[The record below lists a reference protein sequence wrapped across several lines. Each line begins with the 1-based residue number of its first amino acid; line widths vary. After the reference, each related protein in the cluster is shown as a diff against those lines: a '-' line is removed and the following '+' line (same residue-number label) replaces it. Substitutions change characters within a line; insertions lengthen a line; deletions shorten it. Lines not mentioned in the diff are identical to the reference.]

1 MFKED
6 LFYLKDIIIS
16 PEKDNASVIV
26 KLNAEHN
33 IFSGHFPDNPILPGV
48 CIVQMIK
55 EILSEI
61 IKKDVMLVK
70 SNSIKFLNLINPLQN
85 QIINFDFKIRN
96 IDENNIHVSCQ
107 IYFESTN
114 FCNLKGEFVVI
125 V

>member
-1 MFKED
+1 MLKQD
-6 LFYLKDIIIS
+6 LFYFKDIIIS

-33 IFSGHFPDNPILPGV
+33 IFSGHFPGKPILPGV

-70 SNSIKFLNLINPLQN
+70 SNSIKFLNLINPLQHPT
-85 QIINFDFKIRN
+85 IKFDLKIKSADYSSIQVN
-96 IDENNIHVSCQ
+96 CIVF
-107 IYFESTN
+107 FESVN
-114 FCNLKGEFVVI
+114 FCNFKGVFI
-125 V
+125 TK